1 MVNVHDRDTKSGVC
15 AEMNLLTLTLVFGD
29 A

>member
-15 AEMNLLTLTLVFGD
+15 AEVNLLTLTLVFGD